1 MNIKMSARFIAA
13 AVSAIIGHDAAF
25 AHHSAAAF
33 DRTKP
38 VTLDGTVQQFLWDN
52 PHTWVIVAV
61 PDGKGGTQLWKCE
74 GPPTNMLTR
83 NGWTYRSFRPGDK
96 IHLLLAPYRDGS
108 YGGEFL
114 VARDGSGK
122 QLKF

>member
-1 MNIKMSARFIAA
+1 MFKTTALALAA
-13 AVSAIIGHDAAF
+13 LLGAGTAA

-38 VTLDGTVQQFLWDN
+38 LTLDGTVSQFLWVN

-61 PDGKGGTQLWKCE
+61 PDGKGGSDLWKCE
-74 GPPTNMLTR
+74 GPPTNMLVG
-83 NGWTYRSFRPGDK
+83 NGWTARSFKTGDK
-96 IHLLLAPYRDGS
+96 IHLLIAPYRDGS
-108 YGGEFL
+108 KGGEFL
-114 VARDGSGK
+114 VARDASGK